1 MPSGKQIQKKTFMN
15 FLLFAVTASSLILIS
30 FKIFEKL
37 GIDSFTAITINYIVG
52 AAFGYNYIDW
62 EVSATGVISSNWFPM
77 AALTGLALIVSFV
90 LFSLS
95 AQKAGIAITAI
106 SSRMAVIT
114 SVLFGIFHFGDN
126 AGIVKISGIAL
137 AIVAFYLTFRKEKAD
152 RPSLFLLLLP
162 LSVFILMGLNDII
175 LKVTQFYYI
184 GDSNTTEQTRY
195 AATAFL
201 FGFLI
206 GIPALIYRYF
216 AHKKSVNI
224 KDVGAG
230 IILGLLNWFSTY
242 YLLRGLAVMEVSL
255 FIPLLNIS
263 VVTISALVGFF
274 IFREKLSLVNKIG
287 ILTAIFAIILIA
299 RG

>member
-1 MPSGKQIQKKTFMN
+1 MN

-37 GIDSFTAITINYIVG
+37 GIDSFTAITVNYIVG

-62 EVSATGVISSNWFPM
+62 EVSVTGIITSNWFLM
-77 AALTGLALIVSFV
+77 SALTGLALIVSFV

-126 AGIVKISGIAL
+126 AGIVKVSGIVL
-137 AIVAFYLTFRKEKAD
+137 AIMAFYLTFKKEKSD

-184 GDSNTTEQTRY
+184 GESNTTEQTRY

-206 GIPALIYRYF
+206 GIPALIYRSVTY
-216 AHKKSVNI
+216 KKSINI

-230 IILGLLNWFSTY
+230 ILLGLLNWFSTY

-274 IFREKLSLVNKIG
+274 IFREKLSMVNKIG
-287 ILTAIFAIILIA
+287 ILTAIIAIILIA

>member
-1 MPSGKQIQKKTFMN
+1 MN

-30 FKIFEKL
+30 FKIFEKF
-37 GIDSFTAITINYIVG
+37 GIDSFTAITVNYIVG

-62 EVSATGVISSNWFPM
+62 DVSAPGIISSNWFLM
-77 AALTGLALIVSFV
+77 SALTGLTLIISFV

-114 SVLFGIFHFGDN
+114 SVLFGIFHFGDS
-126 AGIVKISGIAL
+126 AGIVKISGIVL
-137 AIVAFYLTFRKEKAD
+137 AILAFYLTFRKGKLD
-152 RPSLFLLLLP
+152 RPSLSLLILP

-175 LKVTQFYYI
+175 LKVTQYYFI
-184 GDSNTTEQTRY
+184 GEANDKEQIRY
-195 AATAFL
+195 AATAFM

-206 GIPALIYRYF
+206 GIPALLYRHF
-216 AHKKSVNI
+216 SRQKRVCL
-224 KDVGAG
+224 KDIGAG
-230 IILGLLNWFSTY
+230 ILLGLLNWFSTY

-274 IFREKLSLVNKIG
+274 IFREKLNLVNKIG
-287 ILTAIFAIILIA
+287 IITAIFAIILIA

>member
-1 MPSGKQIQKKTFMN
+1 MN

-30 FKIFEKL
+30 FKVFEKL
-37 GIDSFTAITINYIVG
+37 GIDSFTAITVNYIVG

-62 EVSATGVISSNWFPM
+62 EVSTTGVISSNWFPM

-152 RPSLFLLLLP
+152 HPSLFLLLLP

-175 LKVTQFYYI
+175 LKITQFYYI

-206 GIPALIYRYF
+206 GIPALMYRYLSQ
-216 AHKKSVNI
+216 KKSVNI
-224 KDVGAG
+224 KDIGAG
-230 IILGLLNWFSTY
+230 ILLGLLNWFSTY

-274 IFREKLSLVNKIG
+274 VFREKLTMVNKIG

>member
-1 MPSGKQIQKKTFMN
+1 MN
-15 FLLFAVTASSLILIS
+15 FLFFAVSASSLILIS

-37 GIDSFTAITINYIVG
+37 GIDSFTAITVNYIVG
-52 AAFGYNYIDW
+52 AAFGYNSIDW
-62 EVSATGVISSNWFPM
+62 EVSTSGIISSNWFFM
-77 AALTGLALIVSFV
+77 SAITGLTLIISFV

-114 SVLFGIFHFGDN
+114 SVLFGILHFGDS
-126 AGIVKISGIAL
+126 AGIVKVSGIVL
-137 AIVAFYLTFRKEKAD
+137 AILAFYLTFRNGKPD
-152 RPSLFLLLLP
+152 RPSLSLLLLP

-175 LKVTQFYYI
+175 IKVTQYYFI
-184 GDSNTTEQTRY
+184 GETNNKEQVQY

-201 FGFLI
+201 FGFLL
-206 GIPALIYRYF
+206 GIPALMYRQF
-216 AHKKSVNI
+216 ILQKQVFL
-224 KDVGAG
+224 KDLGAG
-230 IILGLLNWFSTY
+230 ILLGLLNWFSTY
-242 YLLRGLAVMEVSL
+242 YLLKGLAVMEVSL

-263 VVTISALVGFF
+263 VVTISALVGYFV
-274 IFREKLSLVNKIG
+274 FREKLNLVNKIG

>member
-1 MPSGKQIQKKTFMN
+1 MN

-37 GIDSFTAITINYIVG
+37 GIDSFTAITVNYIVG

-62 EVSATGVISSNWFPM
+62 EVSVTGIITSNWFLM
-77 AALTGLALIVSFV
+77 SALTGLALIVSFV

-126 AGIVKISGIAL
+126 AGIVKVSGIVL
-137 AIVAFYLTFRKEKAD
+137 AIMAFYLTFKKEKSD
-152 RPSLFLLLLP
+152 RPSLFLMILP

-184 GDSNTTEQTRY
+184 GESNTTEQTRY

-206 GIPALIYRYF
+206 GIPALIYRSVTY
-216 AHKKSVNI
+216 KKSINI

-230 IILGLLNWFSTY
+230 ILLGLLNWFSTY

-274 IFREKLSLVNKIG
+274 IFREKLSMVNKIG
-287 ILTAIFAIILIA
+287 ILTAIIAIILIA